1 VFLVGNKRYD
11 DIIVGAGLSGST
23 LAKELSKK
31 HRRVLVIEKGIREK
45 SCGDFKDAVRFFDT
59 NSIKM
64 PIKSKEG
71 VIIYRTI
78 MAGGSAF
85 VSAGNLVRSLEEEFA
100 NLGLDLSS
108 QFAEAEEELQVAP
121 ISDRLLSSGS
131 RAIAEA
137 AREMGISM
145 LPMRKAINPKRCIKC
160 GKCTLG
166 CKTQAKWTPLSYLD
180 EALNHGAEMLYGTT
194 VEHVL
199 EEHGA
204 ATGVVVR
211 SHDGESVIEADRIIL
226 AAGGLG
232 TPRIL
237 LDSGIDDAGSNLY
250 IDIFVIVYGLHPE
263 LNLMH
268 EPQMSLVCDQFHKSK
283 GFIVSPHVNQP
294 ALLRFIEAGM
304 KGARMN
310 PKNLLGLMIKISDDG
325 SGTVEAKGMV
335 HKAVSESDQR
345 KLDAGI
351 KVAKD
356 ILIKTGVQPD
366 SLLVTKPAGAHPG
379 GTAAMGDVVGVNMET
394 RLPNLYVCDASIIP
408 KAPGL
413 PPMLTLI
420 ALAKKLSLDL

>member
-1 VFLVGNKRYD
+1 MGNRRYD

-31 HRRVLVIEKGIREK
+31 HRRVLVVEKGIREK
-45 SCGDFKDAVRFFDT
+45 SYGDFKDAVRFFDT

-85 VSAGNLVRSLEEEFA
+85 VSAGNLVRSLEEEFTD
-100 NLGLDLSS
+100 LGLDLSS

-180 EALNHGAEMLYGTT
+180 EALNYGAEILYGTS
-194 VEHVL
+194 VEQVL

-204 ATGVVVR
+204 AHGVVVR
-211 SHDGESVIEADRIIL
+211 SRDGESEIEADRIIL

-237 LDSGIDDAGSNLY
+237 LNSGIDEAGRNLF
-250 IDIFVIVYGLHPE
+250 IDPLVMVYGLHPE
-263 LNLMH
+263 LNLLH
-268 EPQMSLVCDQFHKSK
+268 EPQMSIVCDQFHRSK
-283 GFIVSPHVNQP
+283 GFILSPHVNQP
-294 ALLRFIEAGM
+294 AILRFIEAGM

-310 PKNLLGLMIKISDDG
+310 PNNLLGLMIKITDDASG
-325 SGTVEAKGMV
+325 SVGGDGVV
-335 HKAVSESDQR
+335 HKSIGVQDQK
-345 KLDAGI
+345 KLDEGVEIARE
-351 KVAKD
+351 
-356 ILIKTGVQPD
+356 ILLKTGVRPE
-366 SLLVTKPAGAHPG
+366 SLLVTKTAGAHPG

-394 RLPNLYVCDASIIP
+394 RLPNLYVCDASIMP

-413 PPMLTLI
+413 PPMLTII